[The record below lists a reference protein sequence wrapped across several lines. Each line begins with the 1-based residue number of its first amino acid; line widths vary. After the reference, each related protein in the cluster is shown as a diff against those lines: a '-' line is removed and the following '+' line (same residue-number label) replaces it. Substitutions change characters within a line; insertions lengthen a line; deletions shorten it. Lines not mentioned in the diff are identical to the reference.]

1 MMDLR
6 GVVVRWHNE
15 VEDMNVTVAIGGV
28 AEMDDDDSIFFYFND
43 WQEFELAKT
52 NYDNDFKIVGEA

>member
-1 MMDLR
+1 MDLR
-6 GVVVRWHNE
+6 DVVVNWHNE
-15 VEDMNVTVAIGGV
+15 EDNMAVTVAIGGV

-43 WQEFELAKT
+43 WHEFELAKT